1 METTAK
7 QQLPFTNSPKVMA
20 NLKKIK
26 SQKNRRYNKIG
37 EWVRSNSEPVI
48 DLSVLTEE
56 QQKRFWR
63 MALRWERILT
73 QILSYFCWQIVKTNC
88 RMMFCLWLK
97 ITGIY
102 FSPVPCVF
110 TRLSIYV
117 RWGGWAMENIIFAR
131 KMCWSGLMMLAFRW
145 FIPAESTLKHIL
157 NCL

>member
-63 MALRWERILT
+63 MALR
-73 QILSYFCWQIVKTNC
+73 
-88 RMMFCLWLK
+88 
-97 ITGIY
+97 
-102 FSPVPCVF
+102 
-110 TRLSIYV
+110 
-117 RWGGWAMENIIFAR
+117 
-131 KMCWSGLMMLAFRW
+131 
-145 FIPAESTLKHIL
+145 
-157 NCL
+157 